1 MGSIPGLRRSP
12 GEVATQSRILAW
24 EIPWT
29 EEPGGLQSLGLQR
42 GRHDR
47 SDWAQARMSN
57 ADLSP
62 RLPQAPR
69 LRPQRAEA
77 ASSNSLMLPANP
89 TLLPAQA
96 QKKMFF
102 STLLQR
108 NSSDSANTTYGGGLS
123 CKIHSNTKSF
133 FKLGPIS
140 VINMKGKWLL
150 KTGTELLGYLIWSEP
165 KE

>member
-1 MGSIPGLRRSP
+1 MVKNPPANVGDVGSIPGLRRSAG
-12 GEVATQSRILAW
+12 GEVATHSRILAW

-29 EEPGGLQSLGLQR
+29 EEPGRLQSLGLQR
-42 GRHDR
+42 GGHDW

-62 RLPQAPR
+62 RSPQAPR
-69 LRPQRAEA
+69 LRQQRAEVV
-77 ASSNSLMLPANP
+77 SSNSLMLPANP
-89 TLLPAQA
+89 TPLPAQA

-108 NSSDSANTTYGGGLS
+108 NSSDSAKTTYRGGLS

-133 FKLGPIS
+133 CKLGPIS
-140 VINMKGKWLL
+140 IINMKGKWLL
-150 KTGTELLGYLIWSEP
+150 KTGTN
-165 KE
+165 